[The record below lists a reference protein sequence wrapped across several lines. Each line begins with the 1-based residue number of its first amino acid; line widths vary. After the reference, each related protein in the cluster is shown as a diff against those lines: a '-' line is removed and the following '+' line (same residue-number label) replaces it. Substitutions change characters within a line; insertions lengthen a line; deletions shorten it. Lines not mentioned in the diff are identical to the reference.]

1 MQTAY
6 ESMEVMKAMVNFGNP
21 NSITDAAVGAHART
35 AVRGA
40 FLNVKINCEDC
51 QDKDFV
57 KNILSKG
64 QDLVDRSTNLE
75 KEIIKITESKL
86 KL

>member
-6 ESMEVMKAMVNFGNP
+6 ESMEVMKAMANFGNP
-21 NSITDAAVGAHART
+21 NSITDAAVGALCART

-40 FLNVKINCEDC
+40 FLNVKINCQDY

-57 KNILSKG
+57 KDILTKG
-64 QDLVDRSTNLE
+64 QDLVDKATKFRKRNN
-75 KEIIKITESKL
+75 
-86 KL
+86 